1 MWQRSIFFMFM
12 LLSLTLA
19 MTACGKKA
27 SAARAALAK
36 MNVPFTAAS
45 FVENA
50 HQGKTD
56 LVGMFLDAGMANQVE
71 VVNLLITRRADV
83 NTKNRYQGT
92 ALMNAV
98 CKGQSETVRLL
109 LDAGAEIDARDRDGM
124 TALMYAAWF
133 NQADLAKLLMERGA
147 DIKVKDQ
154 QGRTALARAEFKGN
168 LEIAR
173 MLMAK
178 GAARGGK

>member
-1 MWQRSIFFMFM
+1 MWRRSIFLT

-19 MTACGKKA
+19 IAACGKKA

-36 MNVPFTAAS
+36 MNAPFTAAS
-45 FVENA
+45 FVESA

-56 LVGMFLDAGMANQVE
+56 LVGIFLDAGMDPDAKVSDGRTALEAAVLANQVE
-71 VVNLLITRRADV
+71 VVKLLIARGADV

-98 CKGQSETVRLL
+98 FKGQSETVRLL
-109 LDAGAEIDARDRDGM
+109 LDAGAEIDARDRGGM

-133 NQADLAKLLMERGA
+133 N
-147 DIKVKDQ
+147 
-154 QGRTALARAEFKGN
+154 
-168 LEIAR
+168 
-173 MLMAK
+173 
-178 GAARGGK
+178 